1 MTLEI
6 VTETLNPLRVS
17 IFSHH
22 FVQEVTFGRFLIPI
36 KQLTDQNLTIF
47 VVVPLQEVKYNLLVF
62 GNVVN
67 RRIPRSNLSNQKIAK
82 DSRYNFARLE
92 LEQVQVSNQVFLRFF
107 WSIKKVEGT
116 EITELISV
124 IS

>member
-22 FVQEVTFGRFLIPI
+22 FVQEATLGRFLIPI

-92 LEQVQVSNQVFLRFF
+92 LEQVQVSNQVFLPGF
-107 WSIKKVEGT
+107 SDLSKKWGENRNNW
-116 EITELISV
+116 ID
-124 IS
+124 